1 MNIDRFL
8 SWFISKGVNTDHV
21 DVRYSENSG
30 FGLYSRRTLIERDVL
45 LLSIPS
51 SLFIK
56 PTYHKKDFTGFE
68 HLIEYLLNNPSDPY
82 VDLLRILQCIPQ
94 WRQLSNENYPRQ
106 LLHSMNKHLKKYQQ
120 SREKF
125 PQHGDE
131 DFLWAY
137 YVINTRS
144 VHFNMEIDSKDQDD
158 NLCLIP
164 YLDFVNHSIEPNT
177 ISKFNPLTRSYEIY
191 SIELIQMDQQ
201 ITFLYNPHSNIDLF
215 IEYGF
220 ILSSNPSNF
229 IQIEDE
235 LQQILTKEQVQ
246 IFRSFNYWNSLQ
258 FYSGINDLSWTVI
271 KAIELQL
278 DQHNW
283 SPYDDPSPDKH
294 QQLFDKFYLFVNI
307 VRENI
312 EKDFEQWN
320 TEHFLHEKNILLE
333 DFRTIIRD
341 TSLSINKTFGKN
353 CS

>member
-8 SWFISKGVNTDHV
+8 SWFKSTGVNTDQV
-21 DVRYSENSG
+21 EVRYSDTSG

-45 LLSIPS
+45 LLSIPE

-56 PTYHKKDFTGFE
+56 PKYHNRDFTGFE
-68 HLIEYLLNNPSDPY
+68 HLIEYLLSKPTHPY
-82 VDLLRILQCIPQ
+82 VDLLRTLQCIPQ

-106 LLHSMNKHLKKYQQ
+106 LLHSMNKHLKKFGQ

-125 PQHGDE
+125 AQYDDE

-144 VHFNMEIDSKDQDD
+144 VHLNMDIDSKDQDD

-164 YLDFVNHSIEPNT
+164 YLDFVNHSIDPNT
-177 ISKFNPLTRSYEIY
+177 ISKFNPLTCSYEIY
-191 SIELIQMDQQ
+191 SIKSIQTDEQ

-220 ILSSNPSNF
+220 VLSSNPSNF
-229 IQIEDE
+229 IHIDNE
-235 LQQILTKEQVQ
+235 LQQILTKEQVET
-246 IFRSFNYWNSLQ
+246 FRSFNYWNSLE
-258 FYSGINDLSWTVI
+258 FYSGNNELSWTVI
-271 KAIELQL
+271 KAIELHL

-294 QQLFDKFYLFVNI
+294 QQLFNKFHILLDIIRDNI
-307 VRENI
+307 D
-312 EKDFEQWN
+312 KDFQQWN
-320 TEHFLHEKNILLE
+320 TKHFLHEKNILLE
-333 DFRTIIRD
+333 DFRTIIHD

-353 CS
+353 CP